1 MSSHA
6 LQQFDLGPLFK
17 MLSAIMDDDTEIE
30 VTASKELLLKSNDA
44 LATSVENQLSND
56 FVSVMTHTSANPIC
70 AEILRLP
77 FNWVPPETSE
87 SELYR
92 EHSHFK
98 AHVELLGPDGLIK
111 SDVVRLGLYG
121 MQPNAEYGIRTHP
134 AEEIYVMLA
143 GDCLWMRGEA
153 EYTKATVGERSH
165 HPSYLPHA
173 TKTQTNAFMS
183 VYAWIGDLSTE
194 QYAYEGLPK

>member
-1 MSSHA
+1 
-6 LQQFDLGPLFK
+6 
-17 MLSAIMDDDTEIE
+17 
-30 VTASKELLLKSNDA
+30 
-44 LATSVENQLSND
+44 
-56 FVSVMTHTSANPIC
+56 
-70 AEILRLP
+70 
-77 FNWVPPETSE
+77 
-87 SELYR
+87 
-92 EHSHFK
+92 
-98 AHVELLGPDGLIK
+98 LIK